1 MQKIIEGSE
10 SATSPQQSCLDA
22 ELKGDLERTKRLQN
36 SGGFKKK
43 RQVGVNFPRLSLTQT
58 ENVSDDIVPLFAGER
73 VHWHTCVWR
82 GECDQ

>member
-1 MQKIIEGSE
+1 MWKIIEGSE
-10 SATSPQQSCLDA
+10 SATSRQQSCLDA
-22 ELKGDLERTKRLQN
+22 ELRDLERIKRLQN
-36 SGGFKKK
+36 SGGVKKK
-43 RQVGVNFPRLSLTQT
+43 RQVGVNCPRLSLTQA